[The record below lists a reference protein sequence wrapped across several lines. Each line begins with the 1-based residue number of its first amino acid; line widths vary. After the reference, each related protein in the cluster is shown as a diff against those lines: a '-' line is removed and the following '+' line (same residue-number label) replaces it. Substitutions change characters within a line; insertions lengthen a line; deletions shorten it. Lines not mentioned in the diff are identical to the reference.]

1 MSDDGKP
8 NNNNNNNNNKER
20 GLGDTLAFS
29 HHITR
34 II

>member
-1 MSDDGKP
+1 MMVSQIKKKKY
-8 NNNNNNNNNKER
+8 NNNNKER

>member
-1 MSDDGKP
+1 MNDDGKP
-8 NNNNNNNNNKER
+8 NLNNNNNNKER
-20 GLGDTLAFS
+20 GVGDTLAFS